1 MRTRRQKGGEV
12 DLREYPRLRAIVVRM
27 LREILED
34 EQDRAVGIAESEA
47 VRDAS

>member
-1 MRTRRQKGGEV
+1 MRARQAKGGEV

-34 EQDRAVGIAESEA
+34 EQATPKEG
-47 VRDAS
+47 DAA